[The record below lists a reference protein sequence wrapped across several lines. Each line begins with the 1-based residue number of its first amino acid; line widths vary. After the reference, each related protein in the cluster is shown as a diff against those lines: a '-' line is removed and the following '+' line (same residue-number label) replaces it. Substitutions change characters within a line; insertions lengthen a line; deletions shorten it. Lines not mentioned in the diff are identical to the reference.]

1 MTATTHSIPAVDQS
15 MDQLERVVERVKALG
30 AAPADAQVLENLVA
44 SYAYITELVRDKQTS
59 IARLRHMLFG
69 DTSEKKEKVLGAQ
82 KVESTVGSPA
92 PADPT
97 SPAPEASDV
106 PEPAKGHGRN
116 GAQAYAKA
124 TKVAVPHESLRA
136 GAGCPHCKGKVHRRE
151 PRCLVRIQAVMP
163 FQATIYEQEELRC
176 GLCGEVYAA
185 KLPPGVG
192 DEKYD
197 ATVPSMIAVLR
208 YGSGLPLYRIAA
220 LQEAAGLPM
229 PTSTQWDLV
238 SQATAKCLPA
248 FEELERQAAQ
258 GEIVHNDD
266 TPMVILGFL
275 KEEKER
281 RERGEPSERTGIFTT
296 GIVAIS
302 GERRI
307 VLFSTGRR
315 HAGENLTALLEQRE
329 PGLAPPTQMCD
340 GLERNIPTELE
351 TIVANCLVH
360 SRRQF
365 VDVVAGFPDEVRHVL
380 EEFAIVYRVDAES
393 RLKALTPAARMKLH
407 QKESGPVMERLA
419 AWFVEQLA
427 EKRVEPNSGLGKAI
441 AYAQKRWGR
450 LTLFLRVEG
459 APLDNN
465 LCEMVLKRA
474 ILHRKNSLFYKTQ
487 NGARVGDLF
496 MSLIATARIAKADPF
511 DYLTELQRR
520 AAEVEKTPSAW
531 MPWNYRETM
540 AARAGPAA
548 PPSASTPGA
557 AADPPPST
565 A

>member
-1 MTATTHSIPAVDQS
+1 MTPTIHSIPAIDQS

-30 AAPADAQVLENLVA
+30 ADPADAKVLENLIA

-82 KVESTVGSPA
+82 KAGSADAKDAPPASTEGASSTA
-92 PADPT
+92 
-97 SPAPEASDV
+97 EAS
-106 PEPAKGHGRN
+106 EAAKGHGRN
-116 GAQAYAKA
+116 GAEAYSKA
-124 TKVAVPHESLRA
+124 TKVVIPHETLRA
-136 GAGCPHCKGKVHRRE
+136 GAGCPHCKGRVHRRE

-163 FQATIYEQEELRC
+163 FQATIYEQDELRC
-176 GLCGEVYAA
+176 GLCGELFPAT
-185 KLPPGVG
+185 LPPGVG

-208 YGSGLPLYRIAA
+208 YGSGLPFYRIAA

-229 PTSTQWDLV
+229 ATSTQWDLV
-238 SQATAKCLPA
+238 SQATAKCIPA
-248 FEELERQAAQ
+248 HEELERQAAQ
-258 GEIVHNDD
+258 GELVHNDD
-266 TPMVILGFL
+266 TTMVLLDFL

-296 GIVAIS
+296 GIVALS

-315 HAGENLTALLEQRE
+315 HAGENLTALLEKRV
-329 PGLAPPTQMCD
+329 PGLSPPTQMCD
-340 GLERNIPTELE
+340 GLDRNIPAELQ
-351 TIVANCLVH
+351 TILASCLGH
-360 SRRQF
+360 ARRQF
-365 VDVVAGFPDEVRHVL
+365 VDVVTDFPDDVRHVL
-380 EEFAIVYRVDAES
+380 EELAIVYRVDA
-393 RLKALTPAARMKLH
+393 RTKAEAMTPARRMKFH
-407 QKESGPVMERLA
+407 QDESGPVMDRLA
-419 AWFVEQLA
+419 AWFVEQID
-427 EKRVEPNSGLGKAI
+427 EKKVEPNSALGKAI
-441 AYAQKRWGR
+441 LYAQKRWTR

-465 LCEMVLKRA
+465 VCEMVLKRA

-487 NGARVGDLF
+487 NGARVGDLY
-496 MSLIATARIAKADPF
+496 MSLIATARLAQADPF
-511 DYLTELQRR
+511 DYLTEFQRH

-540 AARAGPAA
+540 AGPAGPPAA
-548 PPSASTPGA
+548 SPPGA
-557 AADPPPST
+557 AAEPPPST